1 MKTRYQK
8 LSKYGI
14 DSMVF
19 GKTKS
24 KDYILLW
31 IMIGMIFL
39 IGLTL

>member
-14 DSMVF
+14 NTMVF
-19 GKTKS
+19 GKTKK
-24 KDYILLW
+24 KDNLIFW

-39 IGLTL
+39 IGLML